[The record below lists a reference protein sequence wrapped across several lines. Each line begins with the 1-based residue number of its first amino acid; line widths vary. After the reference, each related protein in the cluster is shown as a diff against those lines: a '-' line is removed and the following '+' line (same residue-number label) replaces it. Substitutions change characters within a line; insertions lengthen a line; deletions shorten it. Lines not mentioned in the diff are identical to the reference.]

1 MSERVAE
8 GRFSVSASVWDRA
21 VEAAA
26 RATVMAQSNGCCDQW
41 PKPCA
46 DCDCFRD
53 QRPDVM
59 AGYERAHAHAAL
71 AAAVPVLLEELADAL
86 QASDIEK
93 AGPGCC
99 NWDFGSNVK
108 NKAVRIVRGFAAEVT
123 Q

>member
-1 MSERVAE
+1 M
-8 GRFSVSASVWDRA
+8 SASAWDRA

-26 RATVMAQSNGCCDQW
+26 GAMVLAQSNGCCDQW

-53 QRPDVM
+53 QRPDLM

-71 AAAVPVLLEELADAL
+71 AAALPVLLEELASEVDAL
-86 QASDIEK
+86 NFSGHPAQIRAK
-93 AGPGCC
+93 
-99 NWDFGSNVK
+99 VL
-108 NKAVRIVRGFAAEVT
+108 RIVRGFAAEVT

>member
-1 MSERVAE
+1 M
-8 GRFSVSASVWDRA
+8 SASAWDRA
-21 VEAAA
+21 VEASV
-26 RATVMAQSNGCCDQW
+26 ATLNREEWSSAL
-41 PKPCA
+41 P
-46 DCDCFRD
+46 
-53 QRPDVM
+53 
-59 AGYERAHAHAAL
+59 GYCLSETVL
-71 AAAVPVLLEELADAL
+71 AAALPVLLEELADAL